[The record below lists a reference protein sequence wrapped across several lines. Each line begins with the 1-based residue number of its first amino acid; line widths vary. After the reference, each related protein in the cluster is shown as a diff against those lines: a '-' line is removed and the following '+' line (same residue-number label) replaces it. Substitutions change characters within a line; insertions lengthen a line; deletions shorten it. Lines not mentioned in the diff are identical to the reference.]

1 MFKKSSRLYS
11 FLGVLGAIFTTS
23 PAWAVNQAES
33 IPVIDSIM
41 LTIRT
46 DITGFWAYTII
57 VLAFV
62 GAGVA
67 FAMGEQGSIF
77 KKLGGIVMG
86 GALALGAATLVSSLF
101 ASTGLLLN

>member
-1 MFKKSSRLYS
+1 MKNIIKFAAFFGS
-11 FLGVLGAIFTTS
+11 FFVTA
-23 PAWAVNQAES
+23 PAFAVNQAES
-33 IPVIDSIM
+33 IPVIDNIM

-62 GAGVA
+62 GAGVSFA
-67 FAMGEQGSIF
+67 FGEQGSIF

-86 GALALGAATLVSSLF
+86 GAIALGSAMLVSSLF
-101 ASTGLLLN
+101 ASTGLLLS